1 MYTDKLKFLRERKN
15 LNITQV
21 AKILGID
28 RSQYGHYENNYIT
41 IPIKHFIKLC
51 DYYNVSLN
59 YVLNLNDIVQY
70 KNINKNI
77 DKNLSGNRLKEFR
90 KVNKITQEKLAKFL
104 NTNKSVI
111 CRYENGTNLISF
123 PFLCMI
129 CEKYQISADY
139 LLGRINK
146 NYLKK
151 E

>member
-51 DYYNVSLN
+51 DYYNVSLD
-59 YVLNLNDIVQY
+59 YVQY

-90 KVNKITQEKLAKFL
+90 KVNKITQEKLAKFK
-104 NTNKSVI
+104 NTNK
-111 CRYENGTNLISF
+111 
-123 PFLCMI
+123 
-129 CEKYQISADY
+129 
-139 LLGRINK
+139 
-146 NYLKK
+146 
-151 E
+151 